1 MIIATSF
8 PVPWP
13 RWLSSE
19 QLFVLGLPTRTARP
33 PSLPCDPWGRGS
45 GVWGPAALP
54 CWQPAHPPAVDA
66 HGDPVI
72 GLVAA
77 NVPDELQDGL
87 DGRGDVVV
95 RPVLV
100 VEVVDGAGCLQDK
113 SRISAGFLLD
123 QKSCP
128 ITSSH
133 LHQQQ
138 RAEQQ
143 FAAGFAAG
151 AVL

>member
-1 MIIATSF
+1 MIIAD
-8 PVPWP
+8 
-13 RWLSSE
+13 L
-19 QLFVLGLPTRTARP
+19 
-33 PSLPCDPWGRGS
+33 LPCPLAMLAVLRAALCLRASYKRSLTTLPALCPLGTWQH
-45 GVWGPAALP
+45 GVWGQQPSPAG
-54 CWQPAHPPAVDA
+54 HPPAVDA
-66 HGDPVI
+66 DRDPVI

-87 DGRGDVVV
+87 DGGGHVVV

-100 VEVVDGAGCLQDK
+100 VEVVDGAGCLQEK
-113 SRISAGFLLD
+113 SRISAGFLLS

-128 ITSSH
+128 IPSSH

-143 FAAGFAAG
+143 FGAGFAAG